1 MYGAELPKTS
11 LIISRGLCYNGSSSR
26 NLGESFQAHTTDR
39 FQSHVPGILCP
50 FMKKLL
56 LLSISSTLI
65 SLCSFSTFG
74 QATGI
79 AEPNSVPQSV
89 RDMIL
94 RSQAGT
100 QHAQTGR
107 VQMNVQYGDF
117 LQSLASQPSKRYQVE
132 DVLLEIFTERAR
144 LSDRVA
150 RSEAQ
155 PSELNAISG
164 YEHIRGRLEPL
175 LTAGELAVVDS
186 QQGGPTDEQLKNGYA
201 DELSRTTGS
210 LTEADKSLVLDTIV
224 KHIRMA
230 QNDGGLMNAQDVEEL
245 IKKQS
250 ASFMHARMEMDT
262 LFDEVKLEQ
271 VDQFMGRL
279 HNNLYRNRSMSD
291 AQ

>member
-1 MYGAELPKTS
+1 
-11 LIISRGLCYNGSSSR
+11 
-26 NLGESFQAHTTDR
+26 
-39 FQSHVPGILCP
+39 
-50 FMKKLL
+50 MKKTL
-56 LLSISSTLI
+56 LLSISSILL
-65 SLCSFSTFG
+65 SLFSFGAFG

-79 AEPNSVPQSV
+79 AEPDSVPQSV

-94 RSQAGT
+94 RSQEGT

-117 LQSLASQPSKRYQVE
+117 LQSLANQPGKRYQVE
-132 DVLLEIFTERAR
+132 DVLLEIFTERAE

-150 RSEAQ
+150 RSQAQ

-164 YEHIRGRLEPL
+164 YEYIRAHLEPL
-175 LTAGELAVVDS
+175 LTAEELAIVDA

-210 LTEADKSLVLDTIV
+210 LTEDDKSLVLDTIV
-224 KHIRMA
+224 KHIRMS
-230 QNDGGLMNAQDVEEL
+230 QEDGDDSNLQDVEEL
-245 IKKQS
+245 IRRQS

-262 LFDEVKLEQ
+262 LFDAEKLEQ

>member
-1 MYGAELPKTS
+1 
-11 LIISRGLCYNGSSSR
+11 
-26 NLGESFQAHTTDR
+26 
-39 FQSHVPGILCP
+39 
-50 FMKKLL
+50 MKKSL
-56 LLSISSTLI
+56 LLSISSILV
-65 SLCSFSTFG
+65 SLCSFSAYG

-79 AEPNSVPQSV
+79 AEPDSVPQSV

-117 LQSLASQPSKRYQVE
+117 LQSLASQPTKRYQVE
-132 DVLLEIFTERAR
+132 DLLLEIFTERAQ

-150 RSEAQ
+150 RSQAQ

-164 YEHIRGRLEPL
+164 YEYIRARLEPL
-175 LTAGELAVVDS
+175 LTAGELAVIDS
-186 QQGGPTDEQLKNGYA
+186 QQGGPSDQQLKNGYA

-210 LTEADKSLVLDTIV
+210 LTEADKDVVLDTIV

-230 QNDGGLMNAQDVEEL
+230 QGDGGLMNAQNVEEL
-245 IKKQS
+245 IQKQS

-262 LFDEVKLEQ
+262 LFDEEKLVQ